1 MCTDRQTLFA
11 IIYVET
17 SNACEA
23 YRQTYSTDN
32 MSPHSINVEA
42 FRVKRNPKV
51 ENKIIEL
58 RALQADRHDVTID
71 KIALELSDLIDHSV
85 ALGKISAG
93 VSAVLAKA
101 KLYGLIVDQTKLSG
115 GFENFSPPTIIF
127 TNEPDSGSDK
137 TSLES

>member
-1 MCTDRQTLFA
+1 MCTDKQNLFA
-11 IIYVET
+11 ILYVET

-23 YRQTYSTDN
+23 YRQAYSTEN
-32 MSPHSINVEA
+32 MSAHAIGVEA
-42 FRVKRNPKV
+42 FRLKRNPNV
-51 ENKIIEL
+51 ENKILEL
-58 RALQADRHDVTID
+58 RALHADRHDVTVD
-71 KIALELSDLIDHSV
+71 KIVLELNDLIDHSIS
-85 ALGKISAG
+85 LGKISAG